1 MRSYT
6 KKVIITCIV
15 FVLLLILAN
24 LFHDNG
30 FDSGVAMI
38 AILWLIAAIYTFVT
52 NFTEFRKNHSVVL
65 NILNILLTGVVL
77 ILFYSQ
83 ASEDFGGIYSFLPL
97 PSFALLTSL
106 ISIFTSK
113 PAKHELNLVKI
124 NETNT

>member
-83 ASEDFGGIYSFLPL
+83 ASEEFGGIYSFLPL
-97 PSFALLTSL
+97 PSFALIPSL

-113 PAKHELNLVKI
+113 SAKQELN
-124 NETNT
+124 